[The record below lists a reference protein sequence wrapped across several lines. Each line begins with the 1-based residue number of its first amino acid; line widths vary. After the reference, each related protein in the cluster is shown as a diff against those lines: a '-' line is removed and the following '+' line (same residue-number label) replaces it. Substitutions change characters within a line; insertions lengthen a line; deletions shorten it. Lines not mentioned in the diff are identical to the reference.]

1 MLSAFITHA
10 DCARHEMGPHH
21 PECPER
27 LGAINDHLLVKGL
40 LDYMHTYDAPLATES
55 TSSGCTSTLNSATG
69 TNCFAGVRVCAC

>member
-40 LDYMHTYDAPLATES
+40 LDYMHTYDAPLYRGAIGS
-55 TSSGCTSTLNSATG
+55 RAFLA
-69 TNCFAGVRVCAC
+69 VCA